1 MKTNTYNRRE
11 FLKVAGLGAAC
22 AAFSIPRDASAGDR
36 RRLPNILFWSAGG
49 RSAGG
54 QPGGVSRGSHLH
66 ISLSA

>member
-11 FLKVAGLGAAC
+11 FPKVAGLGAAC

-49 RSAGG
+49 HTYTFHFPPR
-54 QPGGVSRGSHLH
+54 PSR
-66 ISLSA
+66 LSPAKA